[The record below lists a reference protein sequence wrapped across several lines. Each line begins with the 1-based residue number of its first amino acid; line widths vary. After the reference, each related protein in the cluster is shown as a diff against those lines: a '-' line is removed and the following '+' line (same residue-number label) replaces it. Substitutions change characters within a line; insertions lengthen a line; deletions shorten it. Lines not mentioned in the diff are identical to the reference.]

1 MNRVC
6 VIAVALAVAAWP
18 AVGPAQDPRLEPPR
32 TPVEFWNAIEYEL
45 NTGQFEAAAAYLKGF
60 LAANPTDK
68 DFLTIERDRG
78 MASFLRLRT
87 VPQWSADPKVNAE
100 AQQNAEQVVE
110 RASAAVK
117 REVADPQLLRQPM
130 QAFHAELQEPLVRA
144 LEELGEPRPDL
155 MASAIESAVVH
166 VSRSLRQPSGPV
178 LAKDE
183 VLALLHRMLGG
194 ALGVPS
200 LAGAGQPHQP
210 SR

>member
-1 MNRVC
+1 VAEHRENQLRAVLDSARAILGETRSAPTLAATAERAGLARSSIYRYFTSAEELLAAVVADVFPDWAGQVRDRV
-6 VIAVALAVAAWP
+6 
-18 AVGPAQDPRLEPPR
+18 
-32 TPVEFWNAIEYEL
+32 
-45 NTGQFEAAAAYLKGF
+45 EAAATPGEKVWAYVC
-60 LAANPTDK
+60 ANVDL
-68 DFLTIERDRG
+68 F
-78 MASFLRLRT
+78 AS
-87 VPQWSADPKVNAE
+87 S
-100 AQQNAEQVVE
+100 EQDV
-110 RASAAVK
+110 ASALG
-117 REVADPQLLRQPM
+117 EVADPQLLRQPM